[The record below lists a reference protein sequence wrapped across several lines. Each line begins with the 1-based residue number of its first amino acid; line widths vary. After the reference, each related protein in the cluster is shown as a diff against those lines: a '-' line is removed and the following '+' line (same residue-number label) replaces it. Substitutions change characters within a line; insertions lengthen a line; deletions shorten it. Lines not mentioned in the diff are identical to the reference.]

1 MRGLAVVQIAIHSFT
16 MDWDRLVM
24 EALTVRERAYAP
36 YSGYRVGSALL
47 FEDDEIVTGCN
58 VENRLPSLTVCAER
72 VALAT
77 AVAVG
82 LHRPLAVVVATE
94 SRPPAAPC
102 GLCLEM
108 LSEFVE
114 DMPILLVNTDGDRE
128 EVRLRQILTRRFTL
142 PSH

>member
-1 MRGLAVVQIAIHSFT
+1 
-16 MDWDRLVM
+16 MDWDRLVE
-24 EALTVRERAYAP
+24 EALIVRERAHAP
-36 YSGYRVGSALL
+36 YSGYRVGAAIL
-47 FEDDEIVTGCN
+47 FEDGEVVTGCN

-77 AVAVG
+77 AVAAG
-82 LHRPLAVVVATE
+82 LGQPVALVVATE

-114 DMPILLVNTDGDRE
+114 DLPILLVNTDGNRE

>member
-1 MRGLAVVQIAIHSFT
+1 MN
-16 MDWDRLVM
+16 WDLLVE

-36 YSGYRVGSALL
+36 YSGYRVGAAIL
-47 FEDDEIVTGCN
+47 FEDGAVVSGCN
-58 VENRLPSLTVCAER
+58 VENRLPSLTICAER

-77 AVAVG
+77 AVAAG
-82 LHRPLAVVVATE
+82 YGQPLAAVVATE

-114 DMPILLVNTDGDRE
+114 DLPILLVNTDGDRE
-128 EVRLRQILTRRFTL
+128 EVRLRQILTRRFAL